1 MKKKTILVAM
11 SGGVDSSVALSKVLE
26 MGYDA
31 IGITM
36 KLWNNKDPKTNVV
49 RPSLCNSADAIN
61 GAKLICD
68 RFGVK
73 HYTID
78 FIDLFKKHV
87 VDDFVDQYMNGKT
100 PNPCVKCNSL
110 IKWDALIKFSKEIG
124 ADYIAT
130 GHYAQIK
137 KEENEFIL
145 SKGIDISKDQSYML
159 WDINKEQL
167 EKTLFPIGDMTKNE
181 VRDYAIKNNLET
193 AHRSE
198 SQDLCFVLGDDY
210 NQFLHEIVP
219 DKMANVSEGPI
230 VDEKDKEVGTH
241 KGFTNYTIGQRK
253 GLGLSFSEPRY
264 VKKINPI
271 NNTIVISKKDALYSN
286 HCTAYNINLLKND
299 LSFPMDV
306 MAQIRYNS
314 KPSSA
319 IINMNK
325 NNEIKIEFKTPQQ
338 AITPGQSIVF
348 YIDDILIGGA
358 IIKL

>member
-1 MKKKTILVAM
+1 MTKKTVLVAM

-26 MGYDA
+26 MGHDA

-49 RPSLCNSADAIN
+49 KPSLCNSADAIN

-87 VDDFVDQYMNGKT
+87 VDDFVNQYMSGKT

-110 IKWDALIKFSKEIG
+110 IKWDALINFSKEIN
-124 ADYIAT
+124 ADCIAT

-137 KEENEFIL
+137 KKDDEFIL
-145 SKGIDISKDQSYML
+145 SKGLDSSKDQSYML
-159 WDINKEQL
+159 WDIDKKQL
-167 EKTLFPIGDMTKNE
+167 EKTLFPIGDMTKDE

-193 AHRSE
+193 ANRAE

-210 NQFLHEIVP
+210 NQFLYEIVP
-219 DKMANVSEGPI
+219 DKMENISEGAI
-230 VDEKDKEVGTH
+230 IDEKDKEVGTH
-241 KGFTNYTIGQRK
+241 KGFTNYTIGQRR
-253 GLGLSFSEPRY
+253 GLGLSFPEPRY

-271 NNTIVISKKDALYSN
+271 NNTIVISKKDALYSSN
-286 HCTAYNINLLKND
+286 CRAQNINLLKND
-299 LSFPMDV
+299 LSFPMNV

-314 KPSSA
+314 KPSPA
-319 IINMNK
+319 TIDINK
-325 NNEIKIEFKTPQQ
+325 DSEIKIKFENPQL

-348 YIDDILIGGA
+348 YIDNILIGGA
-358 IIKL
+358 IIIS

>member
-1 MKKKTILVAM
+1 MKKTILVAM

-26 MGYDA
+26 MGYNA

-36 KLWNNKDPKTNVV
+36 KLWNNKDPKTNVIK
-49 RPSLCNSADAIN
+49 PSLCNSADAIN

-87 VDDFVDQYMNGKT
+87 VDDFVNQYMNGKT

-110 IKWDALIKFSKEIG
+110 IKWEALINFGKEIG

-145 SKGIDISKDQSYML
+145 QKGTDISKDQSYML
-159 WDINKEQL
+159 WDIGKEQL
-167 EKTLFPIGDMTKNE
+167 QKTLFPIGNMTKEE
-181 VRDYAIKNNLET
+181 VRKYAIKHNLET
-193 AHRSE
+193 ANRAE

-210 NQFLHEIVP
+210 NQFLYEIVP
-219 DKMANVSEGPI
+219 DKMANISKGPI
-230 VDEKDKEVGTH
+230 MDEENKEVGTH

-253 GLGLSFSEPRY
+253 GLGLSFPEPRY

-286 HCTAYNINLLKND
+286 ECIADNINLLKNN
-299 LSFPMDV
+299 LSFPMNV

-314 KPSSA
+314 KPSPAA
-319 IINMNK
+319 ISIK
-325 NNEIKIEFKTPQQ
+325 KRNEIKIKFENPQL

-348 YIDDILIGGA
+348 YRDDILIGGA
-358 IIKL
+358 IIKS

>member
-1 MKKKTILVAM
+1 MAKTVLVAM

-26 MGYDA
+26 MGHEA

-36 KLWNNKDPKTNVV
+36 KLWNNKDPKTNTV

-87 VDDFVDQYMNGKT
+87 VDDFVSQYMSGKT

-110 IKWDALIKFSKEIG
+110 IKWDALIKFSQEIE
-124 ADYIAT
+124 ADFIAT

-137 KEENEFIL
+137 KRGNEFIL
-145 SKGIDISKDQSYML
+145 SKGIDLSKDQSYML
-159 WDINKEQL
+159 WDIDKKQL
-167 EKTLFPIGDMTKNE
+167 SKTLFPIGGMTKQE
-181 VRDYAIKNNLET
+181 VREYAIKHDLET
-193 AHRSE
+193 ANRAE

-210 NQFLHEIVP
+210 SQFLHEIVP
-219 DKMANVSEGPI
+219 DKMENISDGPI
-230 VDEKDKEVGTH
+230 IDEDNNKVGMH
-241 KGFTNYTIGQRK
+241 KGFTSYTVGQRR
-253 GLGLSFSEPRY
+253 GLGLSFPEPRY

-271 NNTIVISKKDALYSN
+271 NNTIVVSKKDALYSRK
-286 HCTAYNINLLKND
+286 CTAHSINLLKDN
-299 LSFPMDV
+299 LSFPANI

-319 IINMNK
+319 AIEIK
-325 NNEIKIEFKTPQQ
+325 KDDEIKIEFENPQL

-348 YIDDILIGGA
+348 YEDDTLIGGA
-358 IIKL
+358 IIK

>member
-1 MKKKTILVAM
+1 MKKTILVAM
-11 SGGVDSSVALSKVLE
+11 SGGVDSSVALSKILE

-87 VDDFVDQYMNGKT
+87 VDDFVHQYMNGKT

-110 IKWDALIKFSKEIG
+110 IKWEALIDFGKEIG
-124 ADYIAT
+124 VDHIAT

-137 KEENEFIL
+137 KEKNEFIL
-145 SKGIDISKDQSYML
+145 SKGIDVSKDQSYML

-167 EKTLFPIGDMTKNE
+167 SKTLFPIGGMTKDE

-193 AHRSE
+193 ANRAE

-210 NQFLHEIVP
+210 NQFLYEIVP
-219 DKMANVSEGPI
+219 DKMANISEGPI
-230 VDEKDKEVGTH
+230 IDEENKEVGTH
-241 KGFTNYTIGQRK
+241 KGFTNYTVGQRK
-253 GLGLSFSEPRY
+253 GLGLSFPEPRY

-271 NNTIVISKKDALYSN
+271 NNTIVISKKNALYSN
-286 HCTAYNINLLKND
+286 ECTAHNINLLKDN
-299 LSFPMDV
+299 LSFPMEV

-319 IINMNK
+319 IITMQED
-325 NNEIKIEFKTPQQ
+325 NEIKIQFKNPQL
-338 AITPGQSIVF
+338 AITPGQSVVF
-348 YIDDILIGGA
+348 YINETLIGGA
-358 IIKL
+358 IIKS

>member
-1 MKKKTILVAM
+1 MKKTVLVAM

-87 VDDFVDQYMNGKT
+87 VDDFVNQYMNGKT

-110 IKWDALIKFSKEIG
+110 IKWDALIKFSQEIG
-124 ADYIAT
+124 ADFIAT

-137 KEENEFIL
+137 QKNNEFIL
-145 SKGIDISKDQSYML
+145 AKGIDNAKDQSYML
-159 WDINKEQL
+159 WDIDKKQL
-167 EKTLFPIGDMTKNE
+167 SKTLFPIGGMTKDE

-193 AHRSE
+193 ANRAE

-210 NQFLHEIVP
+210 NQFLYEIVP
-219 DKMANVSEGPI
+219 DKMENISDGPI
-230 VDEKDKEVGTH
+230 IDEENNKVGIH
-241 KGFTNYTIGQRK
+241 KGFTNYTIGQRR
-253 GLGLSFSEPRY
+253 GLGLSFPEPRY

-271 NNTIVISKKDALYSN
+271 NNTVVISKKDALYSRQ
-286 HCTAYNINLLKND
+286 CTAHSINLLKNN
-299 LSFPMDV
+299 LSFPANIT
-306 MAQIRYNS
+306 AQIRYNS
-314 KPSSA
+314 KPSLAA
-319 IINMNK
+319 IDLNK
-325 NNEIKIEFKTPQQ
+325 DNEIKIKFENPQL

-348 YIDDILIGGA
+348 YDDDTLIGGA
-358 IIKL
+358 IIK

>member
-1 MKKKTILVAM
+1 MKKTILVAM
-11 SGGVDSSVALSKVLE
+11 SGGVDSSVALSRVLD
-26 MGYDA
+26 MGHDA

-87 VDDFVDQYMNGKT
+87 IDNFVNQYMDGKT

-110 IKWDALIKFSKEIG
+110 IKWEALINFAKEIG
-124 ADYIAT
+124 VEHIAT

-137 KEENEFIL
+137 QTNNEFIL
-145 SKGIDISKDQSYML
+145 SKGLDVSKDQSYML
-159 WDINKEQL
+159 WDIDKKQL
-167 EKTLFPIGDMTKNE
+167 SKTLFPIGDMTKEE
-181 VRDYAIKNNLET
+181 VREYAIKYNLET
-193 AHRSE
+193 ANRPE

-210 NQFLHEIVP
+210 NQFLYEIVP
-219 DKMANVSEGPI
+219 EKMENISKGAI
-230 VDEKDKEVGTH
+230 LDENNEEVGTH
-241 KGFTNYTIGQRK
+241 KGFTNYTIGQRR
-253 GLGLSFSEPRY
+253 GLGLSFPEPRY

-271 NNTIVISKKDALYSN
+271 NNTIVISKKDALYSKK
-286 HCTAYNINLLKND
+286 CTAYNINLLKNN
-299 LSFPMDV
+299 LSFPIEV

-314 KPSSA
+314 KPSPATISMH
-319 IINMNK
+319 ND
-325 NNEIKIEFKTPQQ
+325 NEIEIKFKNSQL

-348 YIDDILIGGA
+348 YINDILIGGA
-358 IIKL
+358 IIKS